1 MASLTQTRLRHKCFI
16 FILLPDVSVII
27 LPQEAQAKPQCVSLT
42 QEEAVQVPIPQTVSH
57 HVQWTINLLIRVKQ
71 LKITII
77 LRICNHHSHKKEKK
91 KDKEREKERDRDRRE
106 DRDRSRDER
115 ERSTSK
121 KKKSKDKERD
131 RDRKSDS
138 EKGDV
143 KVCSD
148 TFLLSGTD

>member
-1 MASLTQTRLRHKCFI
+1 MQQQISHLKKTTHLYLCVPGGTDEAEVHLGPQRGGCPGLHRLDGELSCGFYMELIHISYDNNLKTI
-16 FILLPDVSVII
+16 FVIF
-27 LPQEAQAKPQCVSLT
+27 
-42 QEEAVQVPIPQTVSH
+42 
-57 HVQWTINLLIRVKQ
+57 
-71 LKITII
+71 
-77 LRICNHHSHKKEKK
+77 SHKKEKK
-91 KDKEREKERDRDRRE
+91 KDKEREKDRDRERRE

-143 KVCSD
+143 KVR
-148 TFLLSGTD
+148 FGA